1 MKYSE
6 VSNYS
11 FLKLY
16 TFLKTEI
23 DYLEEDLNTIM
34 EINKSNTPNIF
45 KVIFNSVKNHN
56 KVVSYKSYYAQN
68 KISQSVKDDIN
79 KYNSNVIFLNLVKE
93 IDISIELD
101 NVEYKIKKSLNEL
114 KFVYNYITEDLLA
127 NQVKLSSKNYYSRYI
142 ISELIRL
149 GYLEQY
155 NSEELFTLAKS
166 KIGDCEWII

>member
-11 FLKLY
+11 FLELY

-23 DYLEEDLNTIM
+23 DYLEEDLTTVSKISN
-34 EINKSNTPNIF
+34 SNTPNIF
-45 KVIFNSVKNHN
+45 KAIFNSVKNHN

-68 KISQSVKDDIN
+68 KISQSIKDDIN

-93 IDISIELD
+93 INISIELD
-101 NVEYKIKKSLNEL
+101 NVESKIKKSLNEL
-114 KFVYNYITEDLLA
+114 KFVYNYITENLLA

-166 KIGDCEWII
+166 KIGDCE

>member
-11 FLKLY
+11 FLELY

-23 DYLEEDLNTIM
+23 DYLEEDLNTVSKIS
-34 EINKSNTPNIF
+34 NSNTPNIF
-45 KVIFNSVKNHN
+45 KAIFNSVKNHN

-68 KISQSVKDDIN
+68 KISQSIKDDIN

-93 IDISIELD
+93 INISIELD
-101 NVEYKIKKSLNEL
+101 NVESKIKKSLNEL
-114 KFVYNYITEDLLA
+114 KFVYNYITENLLA

-166 KIGDCEWII
+166 KIGDCE

>member
-1 MKYSE
+1 MKYGE

-11 FLKLY
+11 FLELY

-23 DYLEEDLNTIM
+23 DYLEEDLNTVSKIS
-34 EINKSNTPNIF
+34 NSNTPNIF
-45 KVIFNSVKNHN
+45 KAIFNSVKNHN

-68 KISQSVKDDIN
+68 KISQSIKDDIN

-93 IDISIELD
+93 INISIELD
-101 NVEYKIKKSLNEL
+101 NVESKIKKSLNEL
-114 KFVYNYITEDLLA
+114 KFVYNYITENLLA

-166 KIGDCEWII
+166 KIGDCE

>member
-11 FLKLY
+11 FLELY

-23 DYLEEDLNTIM
+23 DYLEEDLTTISK
-34 EINKSNTPNIF
+34 ISNSNTPNIF
-45 KVIFNSVKNHN
+45 KAIFNSVKNHN

-68 KISQSVKDDIN
+68 KISQSIKDDIN

-93 IDISIELD
+93 INISIELD
-101 NVEYKIKKSLNEL
+101 NVESKIKKSLNEL
-114 KFVYNYITEDLLA
+114 KFVYNYITENLLA

-166 KIGDCEWII
+166 KIGDCE

>member
-11 FLKLY
+11 FLELY

-23 DYLEEDLNTIM
+23 DCLEEDLNTISK
-34 EINKSNTPNIF
+34 ISNSNRPNIF
-45 KVIFNSVKNHN
+45 KMIFNSVKNHN
-56 KVVSYKSYYAQN
+56 KVVTYKSYYAQN
-68 KISQSVKDDIN
+68 KISQSTKEDIN
-79 KYNSNVIFLNLVKE
+79 KYNSNVIFLNLIKE
-93 IDISIELD
+93 INISIELD
-101 NVEYKIKKSLNEL
+101 NVEYRIKKSLNEL
-114 KFVYNYITEDLLA
+114 KFIYNYITEDLLA
-127 NQVKLSSKNYYSRYI
+127 NEVELSSKNYYSRYI

-166 KIGDCEWII
+166 KIGDCE

>member
-11 FLKLY
+11 FLELY

-23 DYLEEDLNTIM
+23 DYLEEDLNTVSKIS
-34 EINKSNTPNIF
+34 NSNTPNIF
-45 KVIFNSVKNHN
+45 KAIFNSVKNHN

-68 KISQSVKDDIN
+68 KISQSIKDDIN

-93 IDISIELD
+93 INISIELD
-101 NVEYKIKKSLNEL
+101 NVESKIKKSLNEL

-166 KIGDCEWII
+166 KIGDCE

>member
-11 FLKLY
+11 FLELY

-23 DYLEEDLNTIM
+23 DYLEEDLNTVSRIS
-34 EINKSNTPNIF
+34 NSNTPNIF

-68 KISQSVKDDIN
+68 KISQSIKDDIN

-93 IDISIELD
+93 INISIELD
-101 NVEYKIKKSLNEL
+101 NVESKIKKSLNEL
-114 KFVYNYITEDLLA
+114 KFVYNYITENLLA

-166 KIGDCEWII
+166 KIGDCE

>member
-11 FLKLY
+11 FLELY

-23 DYLEEDLNTIM
+23 DYLEEDLNTVSKIS
-34 EINKSNTPNIF
+34 NSNTPNIF
-45 KVIFNSVKNHN
+45 KAIFNSVKNHN

-68 KISQSVKDDIN
+68 KISQSIKDDIN

-127 NQVKLSSKNYYSRYI
+127 NQVELSSKNYYSRYI

-166 KIGDCEWII
+166 KIGDCE